1 MSYYNRDCNGDRA
14 DIDVAL
20 AGGVRMTLHCEND
33 SDYGYHWRDGMGW
46 DSARNETVTGTPHR
60 SSLRLPGTRIEF
72 EWAEG
77 DSTND

>member
-1 MSYYNRDCNGDRA
+1 MTDRQP
-14 DIDVAL
+14 
-20 AGGVRMTLHCEND
+20 D
-33 SDYGYHWRDGMGW
+33 SFTITY
-46 DSARNETVTGTPHR
+46 ETVTGTPHR